1 MPLTT
6 RAQACIIKCMKRYI
20 PLIILLITVLACALA
35 TSDVTAVPAYADD
48 FTVVEFTFDSQDGQ
62 TEYVGDNFIAKV
74 RDTGEILFS
83 GMYSESAVMTAIE
96 EQVGTNYAVI
106 IPSPI
111 VEISLQGDKTES
123 EFSPVVHPF
132 SLTGTASHPFWRIGE
147 AFSHADSENG
157 FEWRYSTEI
166 TDGAEVAFGG
176 TASSVGFGGGRS
188 HGVYTVRC
196 KATVGFKFGNS
207 TVYAADVSDGVELTI
222 TKASSEP
229 DLSALEEEVEYGKSV
244 KEILASKNTP
254 SGVYNWSLEKGE
266 FADNVPDVGNYA
278 YSVVVKKGSYADGKF
293 VADDN
298 FSEYKT
304 TLAVKISARKIYV
317 KVADVG
323 MVCGGAVPAL
333 SLELYDS
340 TLANGHGID
349 DVGIA
354 IANADFSAGKRNLTF
369 KRSNE
374 NYVVYYMSTRNDGLS
389 PQLIVYPDRLEY
401 SDDNFKYTA
410 TRASGFD
417 FDDVLTKVESDDG
430 IALQILRGG
439 EEVRY
444 DDITLVLERAEG
456 SNAIGITLGGGFNAK
471 KIDFDGD
478 GRIVLNGLGGTFS
491 VRTSDSVDVD
501 YVSLA
506 IGLGG
511 WVAAVLIGLALS
523 LILIKGK
530 RKSQGSDNA
539 TDLEIATAVVPQN
552 VEKETVISCDEEN
565 ATEETV
571 AETTA
576 EETQKNT
583 VEIATENAPAVTDE
597 SACEKEENAVKVVPS
612 AKNEKTCENGKNEQ
626 KHKFNSENHSDK
638 TAKEIY
644 DEQNKELFASV
655 GFLPTPTV
663 EEAFEGALEADIDVP
678 DSDDENDGG
687 KITFSS
693 KMTSAS
699 VQNQAIYNALKNEIL
714 SYRGVKSR
722 VVNGGDYF
730 RRPGKQIAKIILIG
744 KTIRLALALNPADYD
759 YNLYHQKDRSG
770 MKKYADTPMFVKVQS
785 PLGVRRAVALIAD
798 LMEQEGLK
806 KNKKYEYQDGMY
818 TLTFGGK
825 DEE

>member
-1 MPLTT
+1 
-6 RAQACIIKCMKRYI
+6 MKRYI
-20 PLIILLITVLACALA
+20 PLIILLVSVLTCALA
-35 TSDVTAVPAYADD
+35 TSGVAVTPAYADD

-74 RDTGEILFS
+74 RDTGDILFS

-96 EQVGTNYAVI
+96 GRIGTNYVVV

-123 EFSPVVHPF
+123 AFSPTVHPF

-147 AFSHADSENG
+147 AFSSADPENG

-229 DLSALEEEVEYGKSV
+229 DLSALDEEVEYGKSV
-244 KEILASKNTP
+244 KEILSSKNTP
-254 SGVYNWSLEKGE
+254 SGVYNWSLEKSE

-304 TLAVKISARKIYV
+304 TLAVKINARKIYV
-317 KVADVG
+317 KVADVS
-323 MVCGGAVPAL
+323 MVCGGAIPAL
-333 SLELYDS
+333 SLELYNS
-340 TLANGHGID
+340 TLANGHVID

-354 IANADFSAGKRNLTF
+354 IANTDFSSGKRNLTF
-369 KRSNE
+369 KRGNE
-374 NYVVYYMSTRNDGLS
+374 NYIVYYMSSRNDGLQ
-389 PQLIVYPDRLEY
+389 PQLIVYPDGLEY
-401 SDDNFKYTA
+401 GDDNFKYTA
-410 TRASGFD
+410 TRADGFD

-430 IALQILRGG
+430 IALKIMRGG

-444 DDITLVLERAEG
+444 DDITLVLEKTDG

-471 KIDFDGD
+471 KIDFDSE
-478 GRIVLNGLGGTFS
+478 GRIVLNGLGGTFN
-491 VRTSDSVDVD
+491 VRTSDSIDVD

-511 WVAAVLIGLALS
+511 WAAAVLIGLALS

-530 RKSQGSDNA
+530 RKSQGSDY
-539 TDLEIATAVVPQN
+539 EKATAVAPQN
-552 VEKETVISCDEEN
+552 VEKETVIVADEESTAKEN
-565 ATEETV
+565 AAVTV
-571 AETTA
+571 AEKTP
-576 EETQKNT
+576 EST
-583 VEIATENAPAVTDE
+583 VENVNFEQLK
-597 SACEKEENAVKVVPS
+597 KEENSIKVVPTV
-612 AKNEKTCENGKNEQ
+612 KNDATCKNGKTEQ
-626 KHKFNSENHSDK
+626 KHKFNTENHNNK

-644 DEQNKELFASV
+644 DERNRELFASV
-655 GFLPTPTV
+655 GFLPTLTI
-663 EEAFEGALEADIDVP
+663 EEAFEGALDDDIDVP

-693 KMTSAS
+693 KMISAS
-699 VQNQAIYNALKNEIL
+699 VQNQAIYNTLKNEIL

-759 YNLYHQKDRSG
+759 YNLYHQKDRGG

-785 PLGVRRAVALIAD
+785 PLGVRRALALIAD
-798 LMEQEGLK
+798 LMAQEGLK

>member
-1 MPLTT
+1 
-6 RAQACIIKCMKRYI
+6 MKRYI
-20 PLIILLITVLACALA
+20 PLIILLVRVLTCALA
-35 TSDVTAVPAYADD
+35 TSGVAVTPAYADD

-74 RDTGEILFS
+74 RDTGDILFS

-96 EQVGTNYAVI
+96 GRIGTNYVVV

-123 EFSPVVHPF
+123 AFSPTVHPF

-147 AFSHADSENG
+147 AFSSADPENG

-229 DLSALEEEVEYGKSV
+229 DLSALDEEVEYGKSV
-244 KEILASKNTP
+244 KEILSSKNTP
-254 SGVYNWSLEKGE
+254 SGVYNWSLEKSE

-304 TLAVKISARKIYV
+304 TLAVKINARKIYV
-317 KVADVG
+317 KVADVS
-323 MVCGGAVPAL
+323 MVCGGAIPAL
-333 SLELYDS
+333 SLELYNS
-340 TLANGHGID
+340 TLANGHVID

-354 IANADFSAGKRNLTF
+354 IANTDFSSGKRNLTF
-369 KRSNE
+369 KRGNE
-374 NYVVYYMSTRNDGLS
+374 NYIVYYMSSRNDGLQ
-389 PQLIVYPDRLEY
+389 PQLIVYPDGLEY
-401 SDDNFKYTA
+401 GDDNFKYTA
-410 TRASGFD
+410 TRADGFD

-430 IALQILRGG
+430 IALKIMRGG

-444 DDITLVLERAEG
+444 DDITLVLEKTDG

-471 KIDFDGD
+471 KIDFDSE
-478 GRIVLNGLGGTFS
+478 GRIVLNGLGGTFN
-491 VRTSDSVDVD
+491 VRTSDSIDVD

-511 WVAAVLIGLALS
+511 WAAAVLIGLALS

-530 RKSQGSDNA
+530 RKSQGSDY
-539 TDLEIATAVVPQN
+539 EKATAVAPQN
-552 VEKETVISCDEEN
+552 VEKETVIVADEESTAKEN
-565 ATEETV
+565 AAVTV
-571 AETTA
+571 AEKTP
-576 EETQKNT
+576 EST
-583 VEIATENAPAVTDE
+583 VENVNFEQLK
-597 SACEKEENAVKVVPS
+597 KEENSIKVVPTV
-612 AKNEKTCENGKNEQ
+612 KNDATCKNGKTEQ
-626 KHKFNSENHSDK
+626 KHKFNTENHNNK

-644 DEQNKELFASV
+644 DERNRELFASV
-655 GFLPTPTV
+655 GFLPTLTI
-663 EEAFEGALEADIDVP
+663 EEAFEGALDDDIDVP

-693 KMTSAS
+693 KMISAS
-699 VQNQAIYNALKNEIL
+699 VQNQAIYNTLKNEIL

-759 YNLYHQKDRSG
+759 YNLYHQKDRGG

-785 PLGVRRAVALIAD
+785 PLGVRRALALIAD
-798 LMEQEGLK
+798 LMAQEGLK

>member
-1 MPLTT
+1 MPLTS

-20 PLIILLITVLACALA
+20 PLIILLVSVLTCALA
-35 TSDVTAVPAYADD
+35 TSGVAVTPAYADD

-62 TEYVGDNFIAKV
+62 IEYVGDNFIAKV
-74 RDTGEILFS
+74 RDTGDILFS

-96 EQVGTNYAVI
+96 GRIGTNYVVV

-123 EFSPVVHPF
+123 AFSPTVHPF

-147 AFSHADSENG
+147 AFSSADPENG

-229 DLSALEEEVEYGKSV
+229 DLSALDEEVEYGKSV
-244 KEILASKNTP
+244 KEILSSKNTP
-254 SGVYNWSLEKGE
+254 SGVYNWSLEKSE

-304 TLAVKISARKIYV
+304 TLAVKINARKIYV
-317 KVADVG
+317 KVADVS
-323 MVCGGAVPAL
+323 MVCGGAIPAL
-333 SLELYDS
+333 SLELYNS
-340 TLANGHGID
+340 TLANGHVID

-354 IANADFSAGKRNLTF
+354 IANTDFSSGKRNLTF

-374 NYVVYYMSTRNDGLS
+374 NYIVYYMSSRNDGLQ

-401 SDDNFKYTA
+401 GDDNFKYTA
-410 TRASGFD
+410 TRADGFD
-417 FDDVLTKVESDDG
+417 FDDVLTKVESDGG
-430 IALQILRGG
+430 IALRIMRGG

-444 DDITLVLERAEG
+444 DDITLVLEKTDG

-471 KIDFDGD
+471 KIDFDSEV
-478 GRIVLNGLGGTFS
+478 RIVLNGLGGTFN
-491 VRTSDSVDVD
+491 VRTSDSIDVD

-511 WVAAVLIGLALS
+511 WAAAVLIGLALS

-530 RKSQGSDNA
+530 RKSQGSDY
-539 TDLEIATAVVPQN
+539 EKATAVAPQN
-552 VEKETVISCDEEN
+552 VEKETVIVADEESTAKEN
-565 ATEETV
+565 AAVTV
-571 AETTA
+571 AEKTP
-576 EETQKNT
+576 EST
-583 VEIATENAPAVTDE
+583 VENVNFEQLK
-597 SACEKEENAVKVVPS
+597 KEENSIKVVPTV
-612 AKNEKTCENGKNEQ
+612 KNDATCKNGKTEQ
-626 KHKFNSENHSDK
+626 KHKFNTENHSNK

-644 DEQNKELFASV
+644 DERNRELFASV
-655 GFLPTPTV
+655 GFLPTLTI
-663 EEAFEGALEADIDVP
+663 EEAFEGALDDDIDVP

-699 VQNQAIYNALKNEIL
+699 VQNQAIYNTLKNEIL

-759 YNLYHQKDRSG
+759 YNLYHQKDRGG

-785 PLGVRRAVALIAD
+785 PLGVRRALALIAD